1 MYAKVKSNFMKRA
14 ILRIEKAELLS
25 NDELKVIGGG
35 KTKDWDLCCLKEDSP
50 ILPPFG
56 CESWILCDGY

>member
-1 MYAKVKSNFMKRA
+1 MKRA
-14 ILRIEKAELLS
+14 ILRIEKTELLS

-35 KTKDWDLCCLKEDSP
+35 KTKEWDLCCLKEDSS

-56 CESWILCDGY
+56 CESWILCDGF

>member
-1 MYAKVKSNFMKRA
+1 MYGEINNFMKNT
-14 ILRIEKAELLS
+14 ILKIEKVKLLS
-25 NDELKVIGGG
+25 NKELKVISGG

-56 CESWILCDGY
+56 CESWILCDGF